1 MVTKQVPQRGFDSA
15 DSGAGGGF
23 EWGPSRAGD
32 PLESGEQ
39 ALIGTESAT
48 WESKPVEGPS
58 LPTRRAAFAVV
69 LLLVACSLPATML
82 FDFRVGGC
90 VLALAAIVGGTARA
104 LLPDYLCLGLL
115 VRSRQQDVITLYLLG
130 VAVAVAALN
139 VPGR

>member
-1 MVTKQVPQRGFDSA
+1 MVTKQVPQQGFDRA
-15 DSGAGGGF
+15 DSGAGGAAGRPP
-23 EWGPSRAGD
+23 GTPPAGD
-32 PLESGEQ
+32 PGEP
-39 ALIGTESAT
+39 ALIGTAAPT
-48 WESKPVEGPS
+48 WESKPVDGPS

-69 LLLVACSLPATML
+69 LLLVACSLPATMV

-139 VPGR
+139 VPGG